1 MADEHSIGLAVS
13 GGGYR
18 ATLYALGSF
27 WRLNEFGMLPALKT
41 ITSVSGG
48 SILTG
53 YLAVN
58 WTKLQFDANGVAA
71 NFEEL
76 IAKPLQAFC
85 AESLDIMAGISGLL
99 SFSDTIGDKVAKAYD
114 KRLFNGASIQSLS
127 DTAPDFLFYGTNYQT
142 GSSLRI
148 EKSGI
153 SDYKLGKYPTPDIP
167 IAKVVGISSAFPP
180 MLSPVTLTLDPNKW
194 VDTKAASYGANASLR
209 NKMLLTD
216 GGLYDNMGLEAI
228 WKGRGR
234 YSHVLVCD
242 AGAPFKVKEKIKTN
256 WVSQLMRM
264 TDLMTDQ
271 QRALR
276 KRTLMANYRDVDAL
290 GNHKVYGGAY
300 FGIGTKIDKYEYPK
314 VLVKDNALTA
324 SLKNIRTRLN
334 AFTAEEQAHLI
345 NWGYTLA
352 DAAVNTH
359 ASELIKVHSP
369 AQWPQPKFQLR

>member
-1 MADEHSIGLAVS
+1 MISEHSIGLAVS

-27 WRLNEFGMLPALKT
+27 WRLNELGMLPALKT

-58 WTKLQFDANGVAA
+58 WTRLQFDTQGVAT
-71 NFEEL
+71 NFDDV
-76 IAKPLQAFC
+76 IVKPLQAFC
-85 AESLDIMAGISGLL
+85 AEGLDVKAGITGLL

-114 KRLFNGASIQSLS
+114 KRLFKGASIQSLS
-127 DTAPDFLFYGTNYQT
+127 DTAPQFLFYGTNYQT
-142 GSSLRI
+142 GSSVRL

-153 SDYKLGKYPTPDIP
+153 SDYKLGKYPAPDIP

-180 MLSPVTLTLDPNKW
+180 MMSPVTLSTDPDKW
-194 VDTKAASYGANASLR
+194 VDTKTASHGGQTSLHS
-209 NKMLLTD
+209 KMLLTD

-228 WKGRGR
+228 WKGRGG

-242 AGAPFKVKEKIKTN
+242 AGAPFKITGKLKTN
-256 WVSQLMRM
+256 WVSQLARM
-264 TDLMTDQ
+264 TDVMTDQ

-276 KRTLMANYRDVDAL
+276 KRALMANYLDLDDA

-300 FGIGTKIDKYEYPK
+300 FGIGTKIDKYAYPK
-314 VLVKDNALTA
+314 ALLSDNDLTA
-324 SLKNIRTRLN
+324 SLQNMRTRLN
-334 AFTAEEQAHLI
+334 AFTAKEQAHLI
-345 NWGYTLA
+345 NWGYALA

-359 ASELIKVHSP
+359 APELIKVNRL
-369 AQWPQPKFQLR
+369 AQLPQPDFQMR